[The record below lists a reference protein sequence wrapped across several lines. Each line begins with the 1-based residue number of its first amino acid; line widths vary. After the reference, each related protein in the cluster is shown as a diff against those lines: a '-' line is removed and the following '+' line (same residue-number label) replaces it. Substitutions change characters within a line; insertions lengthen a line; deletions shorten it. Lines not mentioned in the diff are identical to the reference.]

1 MLVEIGCITMP
12 YCHSFFEKSSHQL
25 LMKRQAALISKSR
38 CTNVD
43 SADVDLKATDAA
55 CLLDLFVYLS

>member
-1 MLVEIGCITMP
+1 
-12 YCHSFFEKSSHQL
+12 
-25 LMKRQAALISKSR
+25 MKTQAALISKSR

-55 CLLDLFVYLS
+55 CLLDLFVYLSLKSFIAIHFCLEIQPR